1 MEMQRRELLMM
12 LAGTGCLVSGCNGDP
27 IEMTSER
34 VSDAVEE
41 LPTDTIER
49 VQVSLRGFQL
59 IAFMVGK
66 RVVRLPHP
74 AVRILGIAI
83 VSSALISQLAIE
95 YLDDELVRRE
105 TREQLT
111 GDERSRIESQL
122 AVVFTTQNGLEE
134 SVALGPTRYESDPHE
149 SDPRGSV
156 AG

>member
-27 IEMTSER
+27 IEMASER

-66 RVVRLPHP
+66 RVVRLPYP

-95 YLDDELVRRE
+95 LP
-105 TREQLT
+105 
-111 GDERSRIESQL
+111 G
-122 AVVFTTQNGLEE
+122 
-134 SVALGPTRYESDPHE
+134 
-149 SDPRGSV
+149 
-156 AG
+156 

>member
-27 IEMTSER
+27 IEMASER

-74 AVRILGIAI
+74 AVRILGVAI

-122 AVVFTTQNGLEE
+122 AVVFKTQNGLEE
-134 SVALGPTRYESDPHE
+134 SVALGPTRYESDPH
-149 SDPRGSV
+149 G
-156 AG
+156 

>member
-1 MEMQRRELLMM
+1 M
-12 LAGTGCLVSGCNGDP
+12 A
-27 IEMTSER
+27 SER

-74 AVRILGIAI
+74 AVRILGVAI

-111 GDERSRIESQL
+111 GDERARIESQGSGLQDAERSWRRALPWVPIVMNRTPMDRLSGRFGARRTPVTAGNTGSL
-122 AVVFTTQNGLEE
+122 ACC
-134 SVALGPTRYESDPHE
+134 
-149 SDPRGSV
+149 
-156 AG
+156 

>member
-1 MEMQRRELLMM
+1 MGIPLKWRVR
-12 LAGTGCLVSGCNGDP
+12 G
-27 IEMTSER
+27 

-74 AVRILGIAI
+74 AVRILGVAI

-122 AVVFTTQNGLEE
+122 AVVFKTLNGLEE
-134 SVALGPTRYESDPHE
+134 SVALGPNRYESDP
-149 SDPRGSV
+149 RG
-156 AG
+156 